1 MNAQPVSRQT
11 ASEDDHAD
19 EDAQIKD
26 REMQLNKLQEEERQP
41 QMGAR
46 RSTAGPSSPRRHQQ
60 PQMRARRVR
69 QQPQMRGHPNWDGM
83 RGSRQDEAN
92 LLRQQARTDPAPEV
106 RDAHATEGSQ
116 LASRVPPPVSQA
128 FTVGI
133 DKDGHLDKK
142 SVRAFLQSNGDP
154 QKAQRALAKELA
166 HVGDEEV
173 TWGDD
178 NVDADRA
185 HKYLEHSGIRDL
197 LKGVSGQSGW

>member
-1 MNAQPVSRQT
+1 
-11 ASEDDHAD
+11 
-19 EDAQIKD
+19 
-26 REMQLNKLQEEERQP
+26 
-41 QMGAR
+41 
-46 RSTAGPSSPRRHQQ
+46 
-60 PQMRARRVR
+60 MR
-69 QQPQMRGHPNWDGM
+69 
-83 RGSRQDEAN
+83 
-92 LLRQQARTDPAPEV
+92 
-106 RDAHATEGSQ
+106 SQ
-116 LASRVPPPVSQA
+116 LASRVPPPMSHA

-178 NVDADRA
+178 NVDAGRA